1 MAVDMTRVNIKGP
14 INRRALRKY
23 AEFWTALH
31 AVGQALEQA
40 EKLTAKAQDA
50 QPLKAS
56 ASTNRR
62 HWSVATP
69 EEMRAAA
76 KKAHHSLRVI
86 STSAK
91 KWEADLISR
100 DWKS

>member
-1 MAVDMTRVNIKGP
+1 MAVTLKGP
-14 INRRALRKY
+14 INRRALQKY

-40 EKLTAKAQDA
+40 EKLAAKAQDA
-50 QPLKAS
+50 QPLRAS
-56 ASTNRR
+56 NGTSGRR
-62 HWSVATP
+62 HWSAATP